1 MNLPDT
7 LQENKR
13 QITAGVTVAFVLAV
27 VIGVLY
33 LSVRLAGLVST
44 IIYAFA
50 FLVSL
55 SLFPTLI
62 GMMGSSTPFSGSI
75 AKLHIA
81 LGAFAFN
88 HHYLVQR
95 DNKWEWCPGS
105 ADTVYI
111 DDQWHDID
119 GGTKN
124 KSVLGW
130 RPFGVLRYKEA
141 ESMSKYRTDTRA
153 QNLRGATTDGGT
165 VTRAGYTEAKPPAV
179 TGDDGEWVIDLKR
192 VFSHGI
198 KDIGDIDLIQTA
210 EEIIE
215 RQQVDDA
222 RTGGFQHAVTFV
234 VSLIIGLVAGY
245 VYVFF

>member
-1 MNLPDT
+1 MNAL
-7 LQENKR
+7 EEIKNRKA
-13 QITAGVTVAFVLAV
+13 QITAAATVLGVLALIV
-27 VIGVLY
+27 AILY
-33 LSVRLAGLVST
+33 VSVRLAGVVST

-50 FLVSL
+50 FMASL
-55 SLFPTLI
+55 SFFPTLI
-62 GMMGSSTPFSGSI
+62 GLMGGSTPFSGSI

-95 DNKWEWCPGS
+95 EDKWEWCPGS
-105 ADTVYI
+105 ADRVYV
-111 DDQWHDID
+111 DDAWHDID
-119 GGTKN
+119 DGGKN

-130 RPFGVLRYKEA
+130 RPFGVLRYKT
-141 ESMSKYRTDTRA
+141 ESSMTEYRADTRA
-153 QNLRGATTDGGT
+153 QNERDATADGGT
-165 VTRAGYTEAKPPAV
+165 VKRAGYKEANPPAV

-215 RQQVDDA
+215 RKQVNDSA
-222 RTGGFQHAVTFV
+222 ANNFQHAITFLV
-234 VSLIIGLVAGY
+234 ALIIGSIVGY
-245 VYVFF
+245 IYVFV